1 MLTPKDE
8 RAYPIP
14 TALLE
19 GSGDFP
25 QGSACE
31 GSAPAGDSA
40 MAAGPRGPRRFDA
53 QRSRGTRHPRRVPR
67 PGLAGRLFVEKRPA
81 MMASPF
87 RTHRRD
93 GRAGRSTPL
102 SIWLPGTK

>member
-40 MAAGPRGPRRFDA
+40 MAAGPRGRGASMRSARGAPATPDACHGQAWRGDSLWRSARR
-53 QRSRGTRHPRRVPR
+53 
-67 PGLAGRLFVEKRPA
+67 
-81 MMASPF
+81 
-87 RTHRRD
+87 
-93 GRAGRSTPL
+93 
-102 SIWLPGTK
+102 